1 MSVTFELIL
10 EQNEAFGESA
20 FIGGT
25 ALADFDGDGR
35 IEIVAGPFTLPV
47 GPFHDIKVYERQ
59 DDGTFVDIYLS
70 LFGDG
75 FAPLVRDGISIST
88 ADLNGDGFN
97 DLVVANDAFG
107 PDDQDAVALSDG
119 QGGLINATFEF
130 RQDGGPT
137 HDLAVGDFDGDG
149 RMDVFFSKFT
159 GGSSHFISID
169 SAGNIE
175 SDSIDI
181 EPEVNQFSAVIG
193 TDIDGD
199 GVDEIILGIN
209 EGIDPTGNSVIVN
222 IVNGTAVGTDL
233 PDWHS
238 LTGRTDDGVAILDVE
253 VFDANDDGR
262 EDILF
267 VGSNRLLHGF
277 DFQLLT
283 QNANGSFTDST
294 ADFFS
299 ITDFH
304 TAVPSGEFAAGVE
317 IADLDADGDLD
328 LYLLVDFPFGD
339 RIFFREGDK
348 FVLGEQ
354 EFDFEGVGAVV
365 GDVDGDF
372 SPEIFTFS
380 QFNIRGFDNG
390 LQGLPVTEE
399 GVFITGEF
407 SEGTTGADTFNGGNL
422 IDSVSGGN
430 GNDALNGGGGADILN
445 GDRGADILS
454 GGSGGDSLNGGNGND
469 SIRGDGGSDSI
480 LGGGG
485 KDTIVGGGGKDT
497 IEGGGGKDTIE
508 GSGGKDELDGGGGN
522 DLVEGG
528 GGKDVLAGGRG
539 KDTLNGGGGR
549 DDIAGGKGSD
559 LLSGGNG
566 RDTFHFE
573 RGSGNDVIED
583 WRDRQDLIEIDGA
596 SFGELTISQIGDDTL
611 IRYTNI
617 RITVEDADADLFTTA
632 DFIF

>member
-1 MSVTFELIL
+1 MSVTFEFIL

-35 IEIVAGPFTLPV
+35 IEIVAGPFTLPI

-59 DDGTFVDIYLS
+59 DDGSFVDIYLS

-75 FAPLVRDGISIST
+75 FAPLVRNGVSIST

-119 QGGLINATFEF
+119 KGGLINATFEF

-169 SAGNIE
+169 NAGNVE

-181 EPEVNQFSAVIG
+181 EPEVNEFSAVIG
-193 TDIDGD
+193 ADIDGD
-199 GVDEIILGIN
+199 GVDEIVLGIN
-209 EGIDPTGNSVIVN
+209 NGIDPTGDSVIANV
-222 IVNGTAVGTDL
+222 VNGAVVGTEL
-233 PDWHS
+233 PGWQS
-238 LTGRTDDGVAILDVE
+238 LTGRTGNGVAILDVE
-253 VFDANDDGR
+253 VFDANNDGR
-262 EDILF
+262 KDILF
-267 VGSNRLLHGF
+267 VGSNTLLQGF

-294 ADFFS
+294 AAFFS
-299 ITDFH
+299 ADDFNNAITNI
-304 TAVPSGEFAAGVE
+304 EFAAGVE

-328 LYLLVDFPFGD
+328 LYLLADFPLGD

-390 LQGLPVTEE
+390 LQGLPVTDD

-407 SEGTTGADTFNGGNL
+407 SDGTSGNDTFNGGDL
-422 IDSVSGGN
+422 IDSVSGGD

-445 GDRGADILS
+445 GDGGADVLS
-454 GGSGGDSLNGGNGND
+454 GGLGNDSLNGGAGND
-469 SIRGDGGSDSI
+469 SISGDGGSDLI
-480 LGGGG
+480 IGGGG
-485 KDTIVGGGGKDT
+485 KDTVTGGGGKDS
-497 IEGGGGKDTIE
+497 IEGGGGKDQIA
-508 GSGGKDELDGGGGN
+508 
-522 DLVEGG
+522 GG
-528 GGKDVLAGGRG
+528 GGKDVLDGGGGKDLIEGGGGKDFLDGGRG

-549 DDIAGGKGSD
+549 DDIEGGKGRD
-559 LLSGGNG
+559 FLSGGNG

-573 RGSGNDVIED
+573 RGSGNDVIQD
-583 WRDRQDLIEIDGA
+583 WRDRQDRIDIDGA
-596 SFGELTISQIGDDTL
+596 AFDDLTISQIGDNVL

-617 RITVEDADADLFTTA
+617 RITVENADADLFTTA